1 VSEIRHIA
9 RLLPQKGANLWWS
22 DRNAKDPDALELAL
36 FPSSPEAGGSLA
48 HSFFPTAARS
58 GHFFSWAGGRLMD
71 ESVKAFV
78 KRQNVVRY
86 NDQPKTET
94 DPVKRDVLLKLL
106 TEEETK
112 QVKA

>member
-1 VSEIRHIA
+1 V
-9 RLLPQKGANLWWS
+9 
-22 DRNAKDPDALELAL
+22 
-36 FPSSPEAGGSLA
+36 
-48 HSFFPTAARS
+48 
-58 GHFFSWAGGRLMD
+58 D

-78 KRQNVVRY
+78 ERQNVVRY
-86 NDQPKTET
+86 NDQLKTET

>member
-1 VSEIRHIA
+1 
-9 RLLPQKGANLWWS
+9 
-22 DRNAKDPDALELAL
+22 
-36 FPSSPEAGGSLA
+36 
-48 HSFFPTAARS
+48 
-58 GHFFSWAGGRLMD
+58 MD

-112 QVKA
+112 QVKEL